1 MEKNSM
7 LRFLT
12 AGESHGPALTAVIE
26 GFPAGV
32 ELTKEKINIQLKR
45 RQSGY
50 GRGGRMKIEKDKVQI
65 LSGVR
70 GGVTLGSP
78 IALQITNLDWKNWRE
93 VMSSDLEEYVPEK
106 GEARALTRPRPGH
119 ADLAGG
125 LKYGHHED
133 LRNVLERA
141 SARETAIRVAVGT
154 VGRILIESLGC
165 NIMSHVVQIGRAKA
179 PEYSPSNSELAELA
193 ENASASSVGCA
204 DNEAAKEMMK
214 EIDLAA
220 EHGDTLGG
228 VFEVICTGLPA
239 GLGSYVHWDR
249 RLDSRL
255 AAAIM
260 GIPSIKG
267 VDFGFGFRGAG
278 VFGSSYHDEIRCDPR
293 RGLYRSTNHAGGLE
307 GGVSNGEPLVLR
319 AVVKPIPTLG
329 TPLTSVDLRTRK
341 ESAAAVERSDT
352 CIVPAAAVIAEAVVS
367 WEIGA
372 AVLEKFGGDTLT
384 EIQER
389 FQEYLDYNMI

>member
-1 MEKNSM
+1 M

-32 ELTKEKINIQLKR
+32 EVAKENINTQLKR

-50 GRGGRMKIEKDKVQI
+50 GRGGRMKIEKDRVQI

-78 IALQITNLDWKNWRE
+78 IALQIMNLDWKNWRE
-93 VMSSDLEEYVPEK
+93 VMSSDPEEYVPENR
-106 GEARALTRPRPGH
+106 EARALTRPRPGH

-165 NIMSHVVQIGRAKA
+165 NIMSHVVQIGRAEA
-179 PEYSPSNSELAELA
+179 PEYSLSYSELAEKS
-193 ENASASSVGCA
+193 SASPVGCA
-204 DNEAAKEMMK
+204 VTEAAQEMME

-220 EHGDTLGG
+220 ERGDTLGG

-255 AAAIM
+255 AAAVM
-260 GIPSIKG
+260 GIPSVKG
-267 VDFGFGFRGAG
+267 VDFGLGFRGAG
-278 VFGSSYHDEIRCDPR
+278 VFGSRYHDEIRCDPQG
-293 RGLYRSTNHAGGLE
+293 GLYRPTNHAGGLE

-329 TPLTSVDLRTRK
+329 SPLTSVDLKTGK
-341 ESAAAVERSDT
+341 ESVAAVERSDT
-352 CIVPAAAVIAEAVVS
+352 CIVPAAAVIAEAVVA
-367 WEIGA
+367 WEIAA

-389 FQEYLDYNMI
+389 FQEYLNYVERF

>member
-1 MEKNSM
+1 M

-12 AGESHGPALTAVIE
+12 AGESHGPALTAIIE

-32 ELTKEKINIQLKR
+32 EISKEKIRVQLQR

-50 GRGGRMKIEKDKVQI
+50 GRGERMRIEKDRVQI
-65 LSGVR
+65 LSGMR
-70 GGVTLGSP
+70 KGLTIGSP
-78 IALQITNLDWKNWRE
+78 ITLQIKNLDWENWRE
-93 VMSSDLEEYVPEK
+93 VMSGDPEEYSPAK
-106 GEARALTRPRPGH
+106 GKAKALTRPRPGH

-125 LKYGHHED
+125 MKYGHRED

-165 NIMSHVVQIGRAKA
+165 QLLSHVVQIGRVVVKA
-179 PEYSPSNSELAELA
+179 PEYFPTNSKLAGFSEKALASP
-193 ENASASSVGCA
+193 VGCA
-204 DNEAAKEMMK
+204 DTAAAQYMMK

-220 EHGDTLGG
+220 ECGDTLGG

-255 AAAIM
+255 AAAVL
-260 GIPSIKG
+260 GIPAVKG
-267 VDFGFGFRGAG
+267 VDFGLGFRGAG
-278 VFGSSYHDEIRCDPR
+278 VFGSGYHDEIRCGPQG
-293 RGLYRSTNHAGGLE
+293 GLDRPTNHAGGLE
-307 GGVSNGEPLVLR
+307 GGVTNGEPLVLR

-329 TPLTSVDLRTRK
+329 TPLTSVDLRTGK
-341 ESAAAVERSDT
+341 ESTAAVERSDT
-352 CIVPAAAVIAEAVVS
+352 CIVPAAAVVAEAVVA
-367 WEIGA
+367 WEIAA
-372 AVLEKFGGDTLT
+372 AVLEKFGGDTMT

-389 FQEYLDYNMI
+389 FQEYLAYVEQF